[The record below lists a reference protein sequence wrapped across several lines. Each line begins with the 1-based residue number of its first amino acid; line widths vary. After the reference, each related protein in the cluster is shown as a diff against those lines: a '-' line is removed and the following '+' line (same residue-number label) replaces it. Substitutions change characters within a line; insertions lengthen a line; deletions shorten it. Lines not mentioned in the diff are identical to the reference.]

1 MAGVFN
7 NKADDLP
14 ALMRSQKI
22 NPKPL
27 LVCSGGT
34 SSRCAADGHWTL
46 DLRKSC
52 CQIHLDTS
60 TKNVELGAGQTMAAL
75 LSELKRYGR
84 SFPSGLSGLPGLGY
98 ILTGGISPL
107 SRSQGL
113 AIDQI
118 VEIKGVWG
126 NGESFVQS
134 KPEASSSLK
143 DQLTWRGLCGAAPF
157 LAVITGLKLQTQ
169 PLKPLRIW
177 QSKLPYEQLIDLIH
191 QAETWPQSMSLQWI
205 WGDAIHVYGVNILD
219 DADGAASFKK
229 LQETLPCNKL
239 TKIDDVAG
247 LHELPPF
254 MLPTCSEAPP
264 ERFHSELVAL
274 LSYGLG
280 DACHQLMGSLA
291 ELMAKRPDPRCYLA
305 AQQLG
310 GVSSQ
315 QKQDASSFIHRQ
327 AIWKP
332 WITAAWPAGDSQ
344 IKALS
349 LNWLEKVW
357 ATLEPYCEGVH
368 LAQMHPHLPW
378 HQRELKAAFG
388 EWLPGLQ
395 ELKACRDPY
404 GILPPL

>member
-1 MAGVFN
+1 
-7 NKADDLP
+7 
-14 ALMRSQKI
+14 MRSAQIK
-22 NPKPL
+22 PKPL

-46 DLRKSC
+46 DLRESHR
-52 CQIHLDTS
+52 QLHLDISSSHVT
-60 TKNVELGAGQTMAAL
+60 LGAGHSMKTL
-75 LSELKRYGR
+75 LSELARYRR

-118 VEIKGVWG
+118 IEIKGVWG
-126 NGESFVQS
+126 NGESFIQS
-134 KPEASSSLK
+134 KPVASSSLK

-157 LAVITGLKLQTQ
+157 LAVITGLKLSTQ

-177 QSKLPYEQLIDLIH
+177 QFNLHYEQLLDLIH
-191 QAETWPQSMSLQWI
+191 QAEIWPQSMSLQWI
-205 WGDAIHVYGVNILD
+205 WGNEIKAYGVSILND
-219 DADGAASFKK
+219 NDGAETFKQ
-229 LQETLPCNKL
+229 LQKTLLCNNII
-239 TKIDDVAG
+239 KIDDVAG

-254 MLPTCSEAPP
+254 MLPTCSKAPTD
-264 ERFHSELVAL
+264 RFHSEVVGL
-274 LSYGLG
+274 LSPTWGNSC
-280 DACHQLMGSLA
+280 DQLMKSLA
-291 ELMAKRPDPRCYLA
+291 DLMAKRPDPRCCVA

-310 GVSSQ
+310 GATRQIS
-315 QKQDASSFIHRQ
+315 KDASSFIHRQ

-332 WITAAWPAGDSQ
+332 WITAAWPAGDTH
-344 IKALS
+344 IKQQS
-349 LNWLEKVW
+349 LNWLEQVW
-357 ATLEPYCEGVH
+357 ATLEPCCDGVH

-395 ELKACRDPY
+395 ELKACHDPY
-404 GILPPL
+404 GTLPPLCR